1 MSGIIVWLT
10 LAATLAGPPAQA
22 AAPATQPAVQA
33 EVGRLIEQL
42 GSTDF
47 KVRTAALER
56 LKAIGMPAYDQLK
69 AAAENSSDAE
79 VAANCEDLLEVLA
92 PLVAAERLARVHP
105 HLAGAFRR
113 AAVSN
118 PRFVLGMAGTV
129 EQQKL
134 VMLCLIS
141 LRPAGDALAIGHQ
154 WATGSDSEEIRQL
167 ATYYYVSTGL
177 GNAPGAAFL
186 QENAGAGRKMMA
198 IIFSDRWCPRRRRHD
213 SKRVMA
219 AVFKLKGSIPS
230 FVRMLARLRRK
241 AKMTY
246 EQLDV
251 LAQWIA
257 ATPSA
262 PASAKPLLVT
272 ALMPFLDDTRTL
284 LIPGRIVVMERR
296 DSRFQ
301 IADIALLAL
310 SRLVGGK
317 WTTFDKETRY
327 NTNAGYLFKSDA
339 GRRKYITAFRTW
351 YGKHR
356 DQFAPD
362 PATRPATQPAAGP

>member
-1 MSGIIVWLT
+1 MSGIIVCLT

-22 AAPATQPAVQA
+22 AAPASQPAVQA
-33 EVGRLIEQL
+33 EVGRLIKQL

-56 LKAIGMPAYDQLK
+56 LKAIGRPAYDQLK

-92 PLVAAERLARVHP
+92 PLVAAERLALAHP
-105 HLAGAFRR
+105 HLADAFRR

-154 WATGSDSEEIRQL
+154 WATGAKDEEVRDL

-219 AVFKLKGSIPS
+219 AVLKLKGSIPS

-241 AKMTY
+241 ADMTD

-251 LAQWIA
+251 LAQWIHA
-257 ATPSA
+257 SPSA
-262 PASAKPLLVT
+262 PVSAKPLLVP
-272 ALMPFLDDTRTL
+272 ALVTFLDDSRTL
-284 LIPGRIVVMERR
+284 LISGRVVVMERR
-296 DSRFQ
+296 DWRFQ

-310 SRLVGGK
+310 NRLVGGK

-339 GRRKYITAFRTW
+339 VRQKYIARFRKW

>member
-1 MSGIIVWLT
+1 MTGIIIWLT
-10 LAATLAGPPAQA
+10 LAAVQAGPPAQA

-56 LKAIGMPAYDQLK
+56 LKAIGRPAYDQLK

-105 HLAGAFRR
+105 HLADAFRR

-134 VMLCLIS
+134 VMLYLIS

-154 WATGSDSEEIRQL
+154 WATGAKDEEVRDL

-219 AVFKLKGSIPS
+219 AVFKLKGSIPP

-241 AKMTY
+241 ADMTD

-251 LAQWIA
+251 LAQWIV

-262 PASAKPLLVT
+262 PASAKPLLVP
-272 ALMPFLDDTRTL
+272 ALMTLLDDRRT
-284 LIPGRIVVMERR
+284 IAIWGRIVVAERR
-296 DSRFQ
+296 DHRYQ

-339 GRRKYITAFRTW
+339 VRQKYITAFRTW